1 MPLSRIMQTDTL
13 APVSRPLGD
22 AVVSTAYWQSCSAS
36 GHRLWKWIAWAFAAY
51 WIFFVAGAFLK
62 HKQLNEVGAV
72 IVLATLGWASLERL
86 WIRID
91 SVALACLALA
101 FLPVIQAVCSNV
113 PKSPDSIIKHVSLC
127 LVMALSRVL
136 RLPVI
141 SQSKVRRLLAFQ
153 VLVILFISLTLCRG
167 ATWDGERYSGM
178 FANPNNL
185 ALIPLLLLLLVD
197 QLRDSWLIQASAHA
211 VVILVLAFTTTSGAV
226 VAYALGCIIYL
237 ISKLSRRTQAIAWSL
252 CLAGSLVGGVAFFT
266 IDESALPDM
275 RLTKQL
281 FLMRSKMGKVLQG
294 GDIQYYQFEKVEGSG
309 TGSALWRIQHWRD
322 TLIAYS
328 DGTVAE
334 QVFGFGP
341 GSSVSVTKILPHNEY
356 LRMLFEE
363 GLVGLALFLFAWYG
377 IIRAAPSGIRYV
389 AITVA
394 IYSFSENNLDN
405 FPFMALLVLC
415 LSANNTDAWI
425 VAPIHKVRDRFLAR
439 RTSSSSS
446 LQINQGGL
454 IAARFEVER
463 ELTRPQV
470 A

>member
-1 MPLSRIMQTDTL
+1 MQLHTL
-13 APVSRPLGD
+13 TNDSHRLPGSFAP
-22 AVVSTAYWQSCSAS
+22 AAYWQSRSAS
-36 GHRLWKWIAWAFAAY
+36 GYRLWKWIAWAFGAY
-51 WIFFVAGAFLK
+51 WMFFVAGAFLG
-62 HKQLNEVGAV
+62 HKQLNNVGAV
-72 IVLATLGWASLERL
+72 IVLATLSWAALERL
-86 WIRID
+86 WVRID
-91 SVALACLALA
+91 SIALACLALA
-101 FLPVIQAVCSNV
+101 LLPVIQAVGSTV
-113 PKSPDSIIKHVSLC
+113 SKSPDAIIKHVSLC

-136 RLPVI
+136 HLPVI
-141 SQSKVRRLLAFQ
+141 SRSKVRRLLGFQ

-185 ALIPLLLLLLVD
+185 ALIPFLLLLLVD
-197 QLRDSWLIQASAHA
+197 ELRDSWLVQLSAHA

-237 ISKLSRRTQAIAWSL
+237 ISKLSRRAQTIAWSV
-252 CLAGSLVGGVAFFT
+252 CLAASLAGGVTFLT
-266 IDESALPDM
+266 INESALPDM

-281 FLMRSKMGKVLQG
+281 FLMRSKIGKVLQG

-328 DGTVAE
+328 HGTVAE

-341 GSSVSVTKILPHNEY
+341 GSSVAVTKILPHNEY

-363 GLVGLALFLFAWYG
+363 GLVGLALFLFAWCG
-377 IIRAAPSGIRYV
+377 IIRTASPGIRYV

-415 LSANNTDAWI
+415 LSANNADAWT
-425 VAPIHKVRDRFLAR
+425 VTPIHKVRDRFLAR
-439 RTSSSSS
+439 LTSSSCSR
-446 LQINQGGL
+446 QIIKAL
-454 IAARFEVER
+454 
-463 ELTRPQV
+463 
-470 A
+470 